1 MTEVGTTTSRGF
13 TRFLKVT
20 MKEDP
25 EGAWAEY
32 GNPFFVAAE
41 VSGLWPSGWRFV
53 SSDEPGYHP
62 THPDHP

>member
-1 MTEVGTTTSRGF
+1 
-13 TRFLKVT
+13 